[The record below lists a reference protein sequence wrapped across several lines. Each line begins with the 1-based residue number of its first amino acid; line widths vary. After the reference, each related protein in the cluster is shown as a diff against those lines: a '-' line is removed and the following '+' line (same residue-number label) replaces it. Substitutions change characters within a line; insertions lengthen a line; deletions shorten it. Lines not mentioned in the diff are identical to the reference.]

1 MRTLKL
7 FMYIVFTGLLP
18 ACSSKKSIK
27 KLTIAHHHAFIRQS
41 PTPAAPPINIWI
53 HGTRFIRRPLFHTFF
68 NSTPGLRLAQE
79 LAPDYYLRKIANI
92 LCTSNPNQ
100 FSLDTFY
107 LFGWS
112 GKLSSVVREEAADI
126 LFSQLEQII
135 ADYEKKY
142 NTKPFIRI
150 ITHSHGGSVALN
162 LAKVK
167 EKKEQSFM
175 VNELVLLACPVQ
187 ESTRKY
193 VEDEIFDH
201 TISLYSS
208 LDMVQVLAPQVKYNV
223 FRTKKGHLRSRMN
236 WPLFSYRRFQE
247 HPKLAQVKIKINGRA
262 LFHTEFTSRRFVT
275 ILPYIIQVMNTWQA
289 HQSIPHSTHLLCVS
303 TEYFDAPLV
312 TQATYERVL

>member
-1 MRTLKL
+1 MRTLPL
-7 FMYIVFTGLLP
+7 FLYIVFTILLP

-27 KLTIAHHHAFIRQS
+27 KLTIAHKVIAKQPISH
-41 PTPAAPPINIWI
+41 TAPPINIWI

-68 NSTPGLRLAQE
+68 NSIPSLRLAKE

-100 FSLDTFY
+100 FCIDTFY

-112 GKLSSVVREEAADI
+112 GKLRAIVREEAATI
-126 LFSQLEQII
+126 LFSELQRIITHYEQQ
-135 ADYEKKY
+135 YH
-142 NTKPFIRI
+142 TRPFIRI
-150 ITHSHGGSVALN
+150 ITHSHGGTVALN

-167 EKKEQSFM
+167 EKEGASFII
-175 VNELVLLACPVQ
+175 NELVLLACPVQ
-187 ESTRKY
+187 ESTRMY

-208 LDMVQVLAPQVKYNV
+208 LDMVQILAPQVLYNV
-223 FRTKKGHLRSRMN
+223 FRTKKGHVRSRMH

-247 HPKLAQVKIKINGRA
+247 NPKLAQVKIKINGRA
-262 LFHTEFTSRRFVT
+262 LFHTEFTSRRFVS

-289 HQSIPHSTHLLCVS
+289 HQSIPHSTHLLCVY
-303 TEYFDAPLV
+303 TDHYDAPEFIPTLHGH
-312 TQATYERVL
+312 VL